1 MNDVS
6 SKIRVLI
13 IEDHTVVRKGLQ
25 RLLQDLPD
33 IEVIGDTEFGEE
45 GVQIVQEQAPDVVL
59 LDLRLETSQITGME
73 TLAKIVASSPSTHV
87 VVLTVVSDEAAV
99 VPAIRAGAIGYMTK
113 NSSPDQVIE
122 AIRDAAHGR
131 YHLDP
136 LITQKIVEHL
146 QGEARLAGDS
156 SVEPLTP
163 REQELLPLISK
174 GMTNQEI
181 AKQLVISPATVKTH
195 VSNILRK
202 LKVSNRTKIP
212 LRIAHYR

>member
-113 NSSPDQVIE
+113 NSSPAQVIE

>member
-1 MNDVS
+1 MNDAS

-13 IEDHTVVRKGLQ
+13 IEDKTIVRKGLQ

-45 GVQIVQEQAPDVVL
+45 GVRIVQEQAPDVVL
-59 LDLRLETSQITGME
+59 LDLKLDTSQITGME
-73 TLAKIVASSPSTHV
+73 ALAKIVASSPSTHV
-87 VVLTVVSDEAAV
+87 VVLTVFSDEAVV
-99 VPAIRAGAIGYMTK
+99 VPAICGGAIGYMTK

-146 QGEARLAGDS
+146 QGEARLAGES

-212 LRIAHYR
+212 LRMVHYR